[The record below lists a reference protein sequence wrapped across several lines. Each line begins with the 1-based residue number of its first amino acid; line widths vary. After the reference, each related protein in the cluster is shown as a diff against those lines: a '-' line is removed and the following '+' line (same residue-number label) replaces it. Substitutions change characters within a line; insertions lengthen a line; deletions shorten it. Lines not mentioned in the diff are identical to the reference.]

1 MSIVIGYGK
10 RENEMRK
17 KGRFPKRRMKIC
29 LWICVISCAVLG
41 CIFIYRIL
49 EQKAEVETK
58 TKVAFTLEK
67 GSNILHEMTNAF
79 AEVKDYKREYEVI
92 QQIAKDMTLQYAEM
106 KKFYNKKLYLDS
118 IAAKLDQTDESNRM
132 EDENTCTVYEKYFQ
146 MKQGELARIE
156 KLEDLS
162 ECAIFGFLNG
172 HFGGVIFQIDQG
184 MWLQYSNDND
194 IEEELLPRSLIITDS
209 AIDLGFMDARA
220 GMNFEEIQQNAYA
233 GEIEEGFMYWWEE
246 KVYYI
251 RYTDEYYEY
260 IFLSGEPD
268 GRDSWLLV
276 SHK

>member
-1 MSIVIGYGK
+1 
-10 RENEMRK
+10 MRK
-17 KGRFPKRRMKIC
+17 KGRFPKRRMRIC
-29 LWICVISCAVLG
+29 LWICVISCTALG

-67 GSNILHEMTNAF
+67 GSSILHEMTNAF

-92 QQIAKDMTLQYAEM
+92 SR
-106 KKFYNKKLYLDS
+106 DS

-146 MKQGELARIE
+146 MKQGELACIE

-162 ECAIFGFLNG
+162 ECAKFGFLNG

-184 MWLQYSNDND
+184 MWLQYSNDNVND

-233 GEIEEGFMYWWEE
+233 GEMEEGFMYWWEE

-260 IFLSGEPD
+260 IFLSDEPD
-268 GRDSWLLV
+268 GRNSWLLV